1 MTLRDW
7 FRGRWQKW
15 LDQRLPR
22 VKTVRLTQQNTFIFP
37 GEEGLVFLVVVLLV
51 FVGGINYENSLMLGT
66 AFMLASLFLVTIVAT
81 FLNLAGVQI
90 SASRAEAAHVGE
102 LAFVEVN
109 LQSLKSRRFG
119 LALCVGD
126 FRDTVHLEPGKVH
139 SVLVPFVAQ
148 KRGRGYPPRILLES
162 RYPLGLVRA
171 WTWLSLDQFAVIY
184 PRPIPCEMQAV
195 GEGNHGKKQA
205 IRRQEE
211 EEYAGVRE
219 YREGDSLKAVHW
231 KQLAKSGDLYTKM
244 REGSTAASMML
255 TLQSVPGPGLEAR
268 LGQLAWWVDELTRRQ
283 VPFGVALP
291 GEKLAIANGPHQW
304 SKAMH
309 MLALYALSD

>member
-1 MTLRDW
+1 MSVRDW
-7 FRGRWQKW
+7 FRGRWQHW

-22 VKTVRLTQQNTFIFP
+22 VKSVRLTQQNTFIFP

-66 AFMLASLFLVTIVAT
+66 AFLLASLFLVTIVAT
-81 FLNLAGVQI
+81 FLNLSGVQI
-90 SASRAEAAHVGE
+90 SAPRAEAAHVGE
-102 LAFVEVN
+102 LAFVELN
-109 LQSLKSRRFG
+109 LQVTKAPRYG
-119 LALCVGD
+119 LTLVLGD
-126 FRDTVHLEPGKVH
+126 YRDTVHLEPGKDL

-148 KRGRGYPPRILLES
+148 RRGKGYPPRILLES

-171 WTWLSLDQFAVIY
+171 WTWLSLDQYAVIY
-184 PRPIPCEMQAV
+184 PKPVPCEMQAV
-195 GEGNHGKKQA
+195 GEGDHGKKQA
-205 IRRQEE
+205 IKRQEE

-231 KQLAKSGDLYTKM
+231 KHLAKTGDLYTKM
-244 REGSTAASMML
+244 REGSTAASMLL
-255 TLQSVPGPGLEAR
+255 TLQSIPGPSLEAR

-283 VPFGVALP
+283 VPFGLALP
-291 GEKLAIANGPHQW
+291 GEKLAIGNGPHQW

-309 MLALYALSD
+309 MLALYAITD

>member
-1 MTLRDW
+1 MSPRQW

-22 VKTVRLTQQNTFIFP
+22 QKSVRLTQQNTFIFP
-37 GEEGLVFLVVVLLV
+37 GEEGLVFLAVVLLV

-81 FLNLAGVQI
+81 FLNLAGMRV
-90 SASRAEAAHVGE
+90 SATRAEAAHVGE
-102 LAFVEVN
+102 LAFVEIN
-109 LQSLKSRRFG
+109 LQTTKSARFG
-119 LALCVGD
+119 LTLAVGD
-126 FRDTVHLEPGKVH
+126 FRETVHLMAGKEH
-139 SVLVPFVAQ
+139 GVLVPFLAQ
-148 KRGRGYPPRILLES
+148 KRGKGYPPRILLES

-184 PRPIPCEMQAV
+184 PRPIPCEMQAA
-195 GEGNHGKKQA
+195 GEGHHGKKQA

-231 KQLAKSGDLYTKM
+231 KHLAKSGSLYTKM

-255 TLQSVPGPGLEAR
+255 TLQSVPGPSLEAR

-283 VPFGVALP
+283 VPFGLVLAS
-291 GEKLAIANGPHQW
+291 EKLAIGNGPHQW
-304 SKAMH
+304 AKAMH
-309 MLALYALSD
+309 MLALYAISD